1 MRPISYFLHSC
12 DQSLEVVQ
20 RISLQSEQA
29 NNKKEKYCMSAT
41 QKPNRKQQILE
52 CLAMMLQ
59 SNAGERITTA
69 KLAAEVGVSEAA
81 LYRHFPSKAR
91 MYEGLIEFIEESIF
105 SRVNL
110 ILTDHK
116 EALIRCHHILHV
128 MLVFAERNPGMC
140 RILSGD
146 ALMGENERLRA
157 RVNQFFE
164 KLESQFKQVLRE
176 RKLREGKGFEVSEQA
191 IANLLVSF
199 AEGKISGYVRSE
211 FAKKPSE
218 DFNDQWL
225 FLMASK

>member
-1 MRPISYFLHSC
+1 
-12 DQSLEVVQ
+12 
-20 RISLQSEQA
+20 
-29 NNKKEKYCMSAT
+29 MSAN

-52 CLAMMLQ
+52 CLALMLQ
-59 SNAGERITTA
+59 TSPGQRITTA

-91 MYEGLIEFIEESIF
+91 MFEGLIEFIEESIF
-105 SRVNL
+105 SRINL

-128 MLVFAERNPGMC
+128 LLVFAERNPGMC

-146 ALMGENERLRA
+146 AIMGENERLGI

-176 RKLREGKGFEVSEQA
+176 RKLREGKGFDISEQA
-191 IANLLVSF
+191 LANMLVSYS
-199 AEGKISGYVRSE
+199 EGKISQYVRSS
-211 FAKKPSE
+211 FNKKPSD
-218 DFNDQWL
+218 DFNEHWQ